1 MGTLACEDDSCEIDR
16 TSLLQLQQLQRAS
29 NGAATQAQSDCFHS
43 AGGCGFS
50 SDSLTEREQKKA
62 EREQKKADRDQKKAE
77 REQKKAERER
87 KKAERDLKNA
97 EENVEVEAT
106 TTTPAAG
113 RAVVNRRPS
122 RPKPAP
128 LPPTVPPSGKM
139 EVVGP
144 PGGALRAARWG
155 YSETEV
161 NEDLAKST
169 ECKTCSEAGD
179 PHITTFDAVDGHRNK
194 DFYNFGDYW
203 IVKSRLIGIQGRYW
217 SDRTDGHA
225 AIRELAIIDPN
236 SDNVIIVKPL
246 QLANGPATLLN
257 GEALEEDVESDW
269 MTHTILTLD
278 QMGDAVN
285 NGKKKK
291 KNKQGALIHKFTIHG
306 SGEEEKEEVSVE
318 VHQLGKTISVI
329 IKMWDF

>member
-50 SDSLTEREQKKA
+50 SDTLTDREQKQAEREQKQA
-62 EREQKKADRDQKKAE
+62 EREQKKADR
-77 REQKKAERER
+77 ER
-87 KKAERDLKNA
+87 KKAERDQKKA

-113 RAVVNRRPS
+113 RQVVQ
-122 RPKPAP
+122 RPKRAV
-128 LPPTVPPSGKM
+128 LPITTPTAPPSGRM
-139 EVVGP
+139 EVADP
-144 PGGALRAARWG
+144 PGGASRASRWG
-155 YSETEV
+155 SSETEV
-161 NEDLAKST
+161 NEDLAKAT

-225 AIRELAIIDPN
+225 AIRELAILDPN

-306 SGEEEKEEVSVE
+306 SGEEEKEEVS
-318 VHQLGKTISVI
+318 
-329 IKMWDF
+329 